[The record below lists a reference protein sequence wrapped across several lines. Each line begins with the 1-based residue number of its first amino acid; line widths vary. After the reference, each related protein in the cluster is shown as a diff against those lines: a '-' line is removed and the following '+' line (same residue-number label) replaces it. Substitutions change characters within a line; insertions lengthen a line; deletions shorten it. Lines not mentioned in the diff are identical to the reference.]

1 MCEVPA
7 ATGLAVRSGCQDTP
21 KYDLD
26 RKTLAFGVP
35 GLRATVDFG
44 IVRWEG
50 KDKKVYG
57 STVERLRHK

>member
-1 MCEVPA
+1 MCEVSA
-7 ATGLAVRSGCQDTP
+7 ATGLTVRSGCQDTP